1 MSDEYTDARTLQAV
15 MAVGQAMATTR
26 DHAQMLGEVIA
37 AVCRT
42 IGAASGGFM
51 RYESERDELVL
62 QAPAFGVH
70 AEHTVSQYRV
80 PLGDGGNAAR
90 VFLSR
95 EPYIAN
101 DAQHDPRFIQRFVR
115 LFDTYNTI
123 TVPLVLRDRPLGIF
137 HAINKRHGDFTAADR
152 DVLASVAPL
161 LAACLQSALVF
172 RAFEQERARLARAIE
187 AHERL
192 LDAAVGASGPETVC
206 ETLHALLGRR
216 LLLLDSLRRPLVSCG
231 WTIEPALVARELAAA
246 SLRDG
251 LAAPLAL
258 GAQAL
263 PVTAVGIPVAGARG
277 GYLVIDG
284 GNGPLDAIDS
294 KAVEQAATLIAIE
307 IFKRRSMVAAET
319 RAASALLVE
328 LFSEGVDDSSAHRLL
343 ERLELP
349 RTGPWRVVVLEL
361 SATTGLDGAIH
372 QHGTLLREAL
382 ERTLG
387 SLRRGARLL
396 HWRSGFVVIAEATL
410 AERFGERALARRLQQ
425 ALDALEALP
434 APLRLKIG
442 IGRVETGPATLGTSL
457 KSAERAVQAI
467 ERLDVGTRTLKF
479 EDLGIYRLL
488 LGGNREDE
496 HAEFVEQVLAP
507 VLHRAERSRA
517 PLLATLEALVAH
529 DFALAACARTLGVH
543 LNTVKY
549 RLNQLREAFGDDPTC
564 GELRLEIELA
574 LKVRQIRG
582 QAGGQAGGTGPG

>member
-1 MSDEYTDARTLQAV
+1 MSETSPDTRTLHAV

-26 DHAQMLGEVIA
+26 DHAQMLAEVIT

-51 RYESERDELVL
+51 RYEAERDELVL

-70 AEHTVSQYRV
+70 AERTVSQYRV

-115 LFDTYNTI
+115 LFETYNTI

-137 HAINKRHGDFTAADR
+137 HAINKQHGDFTADDR

-206 ETLHALLGRR
+206 ETLHALLARPV
-216 LLLLDSLRRPLVSCG
+216 LLLDSLRRPLVSCA
-231 WTIEPALVARELAAA
+231 WTIEPALVARELATA

-258 GAQAL
+258 GTQAL
-263 PVTAVGIPVAGARG
+263 PVVAVGIPVAGARG
-277 GYLVIDG
+277 GYLVIETRDA
-284 GNGPLDAIDS
+284 PLDTIDS
-294 KAVEQAATLIAIE
+294 KAVEQAATLIAVE

-328 LFSEGVDDSSAHRLL
+328 LFSEGVDEAGAQRLL

-349 RTGPWRVVVLEL
+349 RTGPWRVVVIEL
-361 SATTGLDGAIH
+361 SATAGLDGALH

-396 HWRSGFVVIAEATL
+396 HWRSGFVVIAEAAL
-410 AERFGERALARRLQQ
+410 AERFAERALARRLQQ
-425 ALDALEALP
+425 ALDGLDALP
-434 APLRLKIG
+434 TPLRLKIG
-442 IGRVETGPATLGTSL
+442 IGRVESGPATLGTSL

-467 ERLDVGTRTLKF
+467 ERLDVGTRALKF

-507 VLHRAERSRA
+507 VLRRGERSRA

-529 DFALAACARTLGVH
+529 DFALAPCARTLGVH

-549 RLNQLREAFGDDPTC
+549 RLNQLREAFEGDPAR

-582 QAGGQAGGTGPG
+582 RTGAQVPT